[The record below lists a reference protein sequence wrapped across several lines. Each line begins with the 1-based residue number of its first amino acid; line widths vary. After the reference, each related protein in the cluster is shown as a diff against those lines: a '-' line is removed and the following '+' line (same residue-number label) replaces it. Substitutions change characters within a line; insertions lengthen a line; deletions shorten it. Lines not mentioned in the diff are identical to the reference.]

1 MTAEYMD
8 DTTLPVDE
16 PTAALFAARYPGQPT
31 PERIADL
38 PPFLRVEAL
47 ARRASERHEAL
58 AKLPRIV
65 FREGYTG
72 KPPTER
78 ASYLQAYTGFDIP
91 GIGIGSLSKEDY
103 DEVVRYCRTLA
114 RSPQY
119 DAVHAELADGK
130 RKICTGCGE
139 AWPRDSQHFYA
150 DARAK
155 DGLYSECRWCHQNR
169 MRKYRRR
176 DQH

>member
-1 MTAEYMD
+1 MD
-8 DTTLPVDE
+8 NRTSEVDE
-16 PTAALFAARYPGQPT
+16 PTARLFAARYPGQPT
-31 PERIADL
+31 PTRIADL

-47 ARRASERHEAL
+47 AKHARERADAGRDEL

-65 FREGYTG
+65 FKHGHVG
-72 KPPTER
+72 KPPAER
-78 ASYLQAYTGFDIP
+78 AAYLQAYTGFTIP
-91 GIGIGSLSKEDY
+91 GIGSGPLPAELYYEI
-103 DEVVRYCRTLA
+103 VRYCRTLS

-119 DAVHAELADGK
+119 DALHAELADGV

-176 DQH
+176 DHH